1 MSTPSLR
8 VAVELDR
15 KRFDAVIFDMDG
27 VITDTARVHYAAWKQ
42 MFDDYLRSRSAPGD
56 PSRPFDEE
64 DYRQYVDGK
73 PRDDGVESFL
83 ASRGIELPRGSLEDP
98 PERET
103 VWGLANRKNEQFT
116 RVVVD
121 MGVVAYPSSVALV
134 RALQARG
141 FGTAIVS
148 ASRNCG
154 TILHAAGIGH
164 LFPVQV
170 DGLVAEQLHLP
181 GKPEPEMFLEAAKR
195 LGAEAARSVVV
206 EDALAGV
213 EAGRRGE
220 FGLVIGVD
228 RVGQA
233 EALRR
238 RGADVVVR
246 DLAAVPV
253 R

>member
-1 MSTPSLR
+1 VTIP
-8 VAVELDR
+8 VAIELDR
-15 KRFDAVIFDMDG
+15 ERFDAVVFDMDG

-42 MFDDYLRSRSAPGD
+42 MFDDYLGSRSGPAD
-56 PSRPFDEE
+56 ATRPFDEE
-64 DYRQYVDGK
+64 DYRRYVDGK

-83 ASRGIELPRGSLEDP
+83 TARGVQLPRGSLEDP

-103 VWGLANRKNEQFT
+103 VWGLANRKNEQFK
-116 RVVVD
+116 RAVAE
-121 MGVVAYPSSVALV
+121 MGVAAYPSSVALV
-134 RALQARG
+134 RALEQRG
-141 FGTAIVS
+141 LGTAVVS
-148 ASRNCG
+148 ASRNCSA
-154 TILHAAGIGH
+154 ILEAAGIGD
-164 LFPVQV
+164 LFAARV
-170 DGLVAEQLHLP
+170 DGLVAEQLGLP
-181 GKPEPEMFLEAAKR
+181 GKPSPATFLEAARR
-195 LGAEAARSVVV
+195 LHADAARSVIV

-213 EAGRRGE
+213 EAGRRGK

-246 DLAAVPV
+246 DLAEVSV

>member
-1 MSTPSLR
+1 VTTPSGP
-8 VAVELDR
+8 VAIALDR
-15 KRFDAVIFDMDG
+15 ERFDAVVFDLDG
-27 VITDTARVHYAAWKQ
+27 VMTDTARLHYAAWKE
-42 MFDDYLRSRSAPGD
+42 MFDDYLRVRSGPVDAT
-56 PSRPFDEE
+56 RPFDED
-64 DYRQYVDGK
+64 DYRRYVDGK

-83 ASRGIELPRGSLEDP
+83 ASRDIELPRGSLGDP

-103 VWGLANRKNEQFT
+103 VWGLANRKNEQFKRAVT
-116 RVVVD
+116 E

-134 RALQARG
+134 HALQARRI
-141 FGTAIVS
+141 GTAIVS
-148 ASRNCG
+148 ASRNCR
-154 TILHAAGIGH
+154 TILSAAGIGD
-164 LFPVQV
+164 LFEVRV
-170 DGLVAEQLHLP
+170 DGLVAEQLQLP
-181 GKPEPEMFLEAAKR
+181 GKPAPAMFLEAARR

-228 RVGQA
+228 RVGQG

-238 RGADVVVR
+238 HGADVVVR
-246 DLAAVPV
+246 DLAAVSV